1 MRLSQANKILL
12 GSCLVVVPLSF
23 YGGLAIKEH
32 YLAGEL
38 DKVPES
44 KDLVSERAVKARIVQ
59 CVGGGMSVDRRL
71 EQERKELMV
80 EGRDLDK
87 KIAEIKA
94 RLAAK
99 SCRLRGRATL
109 K

>member
-59 CVGGGMSVDRRL
+59 YVGAREELTADWSRSARNSCSRGGIWTKRLPRSRRAWRPGNVGCGGG
-71 EQERKELMV
+71 
-80 EGRDLDK
+80 EG
-87 KIAEIKA
+87 
-94 RLAAK
+94 
-99 SCRLRGRATL
+99 
-109 K
+109 

>member
-1 MRLSQANKILL
+1 MRLSHANKILL
-12 GSCLVVVPLSF
+12 GSCVVVVPLSF

-59 CVGGGMSVDRRL
+59 L
-71 EQERKELMV
+71 EQERKELMG

-94 RLAAK
+94 RLATK
-99 SCRLRGRATL
+99 SCETGEEKRS
-109 K
+109 

>member
-59 CVGGGMSVDRRL
+59 L

-99 SCRLRGRATL
+99 SSASSLC
-109 K
+109 